1 MPKKR
6 STATSPLASFP
17 TSCKAAFGPVLG
29 EHGFAPLECDISST
43 TARQVFASGARYVE
57 VSANLEPRDAPH
69 YCAVTLGEGNRS
81 WPERDWNAVP
91 LWRMIAD
98 IEPAHVPADRDPY
111 GIAGTPEVE
120 PVLGRMA
127 ADLREYGGDF
137 LRGDLGRFYRL
148 RAEQTRAREP
158 YTIWSP
164 DRSGQHR
171 PRPDPVS
178 AELKARFG
186 KADGSA
192 ADA

>member
-1 MPKKR
+1 MPKKK
-6 STATSPLASFP
+6 STAPRLLGHFP
-17 TSCKAAFGPVLG
+17 THCKAAFGPVLD
-29 EHGFAPLECDISST
+29 EHGFAPLECDITAT
-43 TARQVFASGARYVE
+43 TARQVFASGVRYVE

-69 YCAVTLGEGNRS
+69 YCAVTLGEGKRS

-98 IEPAHVPADRDPY
+98 IDPARVPTDRDPY
-111 GIAGTPEVE
+111 GVSGPQEVE

-127 ADLREYGGDF
+127 ADLRQYGGDF
-137 LRGDLGRFYRL
+137 LRGDLERFYRL
-148 RAEQTRAREP
+148 RAQQTRGRES

-164 DRSGQHR
+164 DGSGRHR
-171 PRPDPVS
+171 PRPDPES
-178 AELKARFG
+178 AELKARFS